1 MLRTDLLQENIKPS
15 KYGHVIIGLAQS
27 SAVAI
32 LVVVYTLDDDDDV
45 IFSLVVTSIRV
56 VCESEAEFLFDE
68 GVSVTEVVGDDAVEP
83 WREFKLTTQSSYTT
97 QIDLIFRI
105 NPGQLNVEEYP
116 SWGSRSVDCFEKLEQ
131 IGEGTYGYFLFFF
144 LNCFFLIAWF
154 YFFIWRERERE
165 RERERGVWRPRK

>member
-32 LVVVYTLDDDDDV
+32 LVVVYALDDADV
-45 IFSLVVTSIRV
+45 FFSLVVTSVRV

-68 GVSVTEVVGDDAVEP
+68 GVSVAEVVGDDAVEP
-83 WREFKLTTQSSYTT
+83 RREFKLTTQSSYTT

-105 NPGQLNVEEYP
+105 NTGQLNVEEYP

-131 IGEGTYGYFLFFF
+131 IGEGTYGYFLFSF
-144 LNCFFLIAWF
+144 LNCLFLIAWF
-154 YFFIWRERERE
+154 YFFIC
-165 RERERGVWRPRK
+165 